1 MKNRTLFVVVMLL
14 ISVYIF
20 IKPESKTYS
29 KLKHIV
35 DNKEVIN
42 NEKLKLENY
51 IIGVVAAEMPAT
63 FSSEALKA
71 QAVAARTFA
80 FEKLVNKTID
90 INDIENDKGQAYI
103 SKEEMKEIWKD
114 RYEENYKKISNAV
127 IETRGE
133 IITYNDKPIKSYYFS
148 MSNGKTEESKN
159 VFGELNYLVS
169 VDSSWDKNVDNYIV
183 EKKISKEDFINK
195 IELNSNNIEINE
207 IKRNDTNHVEFIVI
221 NNIKISGIEFRKKLE
236 LRSTDFDINI
246 LEDYIIIKTRGYG
259 HGVGMSQYGA
269 NAMALEGKK
278 YNDIL
283 NYYYHDIKI
292 KKL

>member
-80 FEKLVNKTID
+80 YEKLVNKTID

-183 EKKISKEDFINK
+183 EKKISKDDFISK

>member
-80 FEKLVNKTID
+80 YEKLVNKTID

-183 EKKISKEDFINK
+183 EKKISKEDFISK

-207 IKRNDTNHVEFIVI
+207 IKRNDTNHVELIVI

-246 LEDYIIIKTRGYG
+246 LDDYIIIKTRGYG

-283 NYYYHDIKI
+283 NYYYHDIEI
-292 KKL
+292 KKI